1 MTRYSSERSSRHDVP
16 ANRDVVES
24 EIHTV
29 SSYPKDRFDS
39 AEQATNRRGAHRGE
53 VKRKPWWVKALAVFG
68 STAAVVVVALAGIT
82 VIDARLNFE
91 IPDFSTIGQ
100 TPTPS
105 PTPTVE
111 LFDPTTLTEK
121 QFAAITIT
129 ILNGTTSP
137 TLPTDVASLL
147 TTQNWP
153 QPTLADAADNTVEE
167 SIVVYRYPADEL
179 MANSIAASL
188 GIETVQQ
195 SDVYRG
201 ARVYVLL
208 GADFVQ

>member
-1 MTRYSSERSSRHDVP
+1 MSK
-16 ANRDVVES
+16 
-24 EIHTV
+24 
-29 SSYPKDRFDS
+29 YPQDRFD
-39 AEQATNRRGAHRGE
+39 AVDGKAAGRGAHRTS
-53 VKRKPWWVKALAVFG
+53 VRRKPWWVKALTVFA
-68 STAAVVVVALAGIT
+68 STGVIIVAALAGIT

-100 TPTPS
+100 TPTPT

-121 QFAAITIT
+121 QFNAITIT

-137 TLPTDVASLL
+137 TLPTDVASML

-153 QPTLADAADNTVEE
+153 QPTLADSSDNTVKK
-167 SIVVYRYPADEL
+167 SIIVYRYPADEL
-179 MANSIAASL
+179 MAQSVAAAL

-195 SDVYRG
+195 SDQYRG

-208 GADFVQ
+208 GADFVK

>member
-16 ANRDVVES
+16 DNRDVVES

-29 SSYPKDRFDS
+29 STYPKDRFDS
-39 AEQATNRRGAHRGE
+39 VDQAANRRGAHRGE
-53 VKRKPWWVKALAVFG
+53 VKRKPWWVKGLAVVG
-68 STAAVVVVALAGIT
+68 STTAIVVVALAGIT

-100 TPTPS
+100 TPTPT

>member
-1 MTRYSSERSSRHDVP
+1 MSK
-16 ANRDVVES
+16 
-24 EIHTV
+24 
-29 SSYPKDRFDS
+29 YPQDRFDGVD
-39 AEQATNRRGAHRGE
+39 AKDGLRGAHRTA
-53 VKRKPWWVKALAVFG
+53 VRRKPWWVKTLTVVA
-68 STAAVVVVALAGIT
+68 STGVIIVAALAGIT

-100 TPTPS
+100 TPTPT
-105 PTPTVE
+105 PTPTIE

-121 QFAAITIT
+121 QFKALTIT

-137 TLPTDVASLL
+137 TLPTDVASML

-153 QPTLADAADNTVEE
+153 QPTLADASDNTVKE

-179 MANSIAASL
+179 TAQSIAASL
-188 GIETVQQ
+188 GIEKIQV
-195 SDVYRG
+195 SDQYRG

-208 GADFVQ
+208 GSDFVQ

>member
-1 MTRYSSERSSRHDVP
+1 MSRGILFHR
-16 ANRDVVES
+16 AAVES
-24 EIHTV
+24 ENHHV
-29 SSYPKDRFDS
+29 SKYPQDRFDGLES
-39 AEQATNRRGAHRGE
+39 SSGRRGAHRSE
-53 VKRKPWWVKALAVFG
+53 VRRKPWWVKGLTVLG
-68 STAAVVVVALAGIT
+68 STGVIVVVALAGVT

-100 TPTPS
+100 TPTPT

-121 QFAAITIT
+121 QFKAITIT

-137 TLPTDVASLL
+137 TLPTDVASML

-153 QPTLADAADNTVEE
+153 QPTLADAADNTVKE
-167 SIVVYRYPADEL
+167 SVIVYRYPADEF
-179 MANSIAASL
+179 MATSIASSL
-188 GIETVQQ
+188 GIENIQQ

>member
-1 MTRYSSERSSRHDVP
+1 MSK
-16 ANRDVVES
+16 
-24 EIHTV
+24 
-29 SSYPKDRFDS
+29 YPQDRFDERDSSS
-39 AEQATNRRGAHRGE
+39 ARRGAHRTG
-53 VKRKPWWVKALAVFG
+53 VRRKPWWVKAVTVVA
-68 STAAVVVVALAGIT
+68 STSAIIVAALAGIT

-100 TPTPS
+100 TPTPT

-121 QFAAITIT
+121 QFNAITIT

-137 TLPTDVASLL
+137 TLPTDVATML

-153 QPTLADAADNTVEE
+153 QPTLADAADNTVKD
-167 SIVVYRYPADEL
+167 SVIVYRYPADEL
-179 MANSIAASL
+179 MATSIAASL
-188 GIETVQQ
+188 GIENIQQ

-208 GADFVQ
+208 GSDFVQ

>member
-1 MTRYSSERSSRHDVP
+1 MSK
-16 ANRDVVES
+16 
-24 EIHTV
+24 
-29 SSYPKDRFDS
+29 YPQDRFDGTDS
-39 AEQATNRRGAHRGE
+39 SSVRRGAHRTD
-53 VKRKPWWVKALAVFG
+53 VRRKPWWVKVVTVVA
-68 STAAVVVVALAGIT
+68 STAAIIVVALAGIT

-100 TPTPS
+100 TPTPT

-111 LFDPTTLTEK
+111 LFDPTTLTKK
-121 QFAAITIT
+121 QFEAITIT

-137 TLPTDVASLL
+137 TLPTDVAAML

-153 QPTLADAADNTVEE
+153 EPTLADAAENTVKD

-188 GIETVQQ
+188 GIETVQK

>member
-1 MTRYSSERSSRHDVP
+1 MR
-16 ANRDVVES
+16 
-24 EIHTV
+24 
-29 SSYPKDRFDS
+29 
-39 AEQATNRRGAHRGE
+39 
-53 VKRKPWWVKALAVFG
+53 G
-68 STAAVVVVALAGIT
+68 STLRFLI
-82 VIDARLNFE
+82 
-91 IPDFSTIGQ
+91 
-100 TPTPS
+100 S
-105 PTPTVE
+105 PQSGKRRRRPRRRRS
-111 LFDPTTLTEK
+111 PTTLTEK

>member
-1 MTRYSSERSSRHDVP
+1 MSK
-16 ANRDVVES
+16 
-24 EIHTV
+24 
-29 SSYPKDRFDS
+29 YPQDRFDGLDKAS
-39 AEQATNRRGAHRGE
+39 AGRGAHRSE
-53 VKRKPWWVKALAVFG
+53 VRRKPWWVKAVTVFA
-68 STAAVVVVALAGIT
+68 STGVIIVAALAGIT

-100 TPTPS
+100 TPTPT

-121 QFAAITIT
+121 QFDAITIT

-137 TLPTDVASLL
+137 TLPTDVASML

-153 QPTLADAADNTVEE
+153 EPTLADSSDNTVKKTL
-167 SIVVYRYPADEL
+167 VVYRYPADQL
-179 MANSIAASL
+179 MAESIAASL
-188 GIETVQQ
+188 GVENIQQ
-195 SDVYRG
+195 SDAYRG

>member
-1 MTRYSSERSSRHDVP
+1 
-16 ANRDVVES
+16 
-24 EIHTV
+24 V
-29 SSYPKDRFDS
+29 SKYPQDRFDGADAS
-39 AEQATNRRGAHRGE
+39 AVNRGAHRSE
-53 VKRKPWWVKALAVFG
+53 VRRKPWWVKAITVFA
-68 STAAVVVVALAGIT
+68 STGAIIVVALAGIT

-100 TPTPS
+100 TPTPT
-105 PTPTVE
+105 PTPTIE

-121 QFAAITIT
+121 QFKAITIT

-137 TLPTDVASLL
+137 TLPTDVAGML

-153 QPTLADAADNTVEE
+153 QPTLADASDNTVKQ
-167 SIVVYRYPADEL
+167 SVIVYRYPADEL
-179 MANSIAASL
+179 MATSIAASL
-188 GIETVQQ
+188 GIETIQQ

-208 GADFVQ
+208 GSDFVQ

>member
-1 MTRYSSERSSRHDVP
+1 MSK
-16 ANRDVVES
+16 
-24 EIHTV
+24 
-29 SSYPKDRFDS
+29 YPQDRFDGRDS
-39 AEQATNRRGAHRGE
+39 STPQRGAHRTN
-53 VKRKPWWVKALAVFG
+53 VRRKPWWVKTLTVVG
-68 STAAVVVVALAGIT
+68 STGAIVVAALAGIT

-100 TPTPS
+100 TPTPT

-111 LFDPTTLTEK
+111 LFDPTTLTPK

-137 TLPTDVASLL
+137 TLPTDVASML

-153 QPTLADAADNTVEE
+153 QPILADAADNTVKD
-167 SIVVYRYPADEL
+167 SVVVYRYPADEL
-179 MANSIAASL
+179 MATSIAASL
-188 GIETVQQ
+188 GIETIQQ
-195 SDVYRG
+195 SDQYRG
-201 ARVYVLL
+201 ARVYIVV